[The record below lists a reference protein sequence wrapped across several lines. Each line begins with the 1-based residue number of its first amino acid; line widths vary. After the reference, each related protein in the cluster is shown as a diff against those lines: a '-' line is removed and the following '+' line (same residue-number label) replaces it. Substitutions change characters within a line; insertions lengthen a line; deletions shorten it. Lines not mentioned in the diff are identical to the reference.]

1 MDSKKLEEL
10 KRKFF
15 DGECSPD
22 ELRLLEKWMDDL
34 PHYAD
39 AEPLDKTKEQLL
51 EKTVWNSIQQRITP
65 PEATKSIKRAHRL
78 DQRFLNARAVA
89 AAIGFII
96 VSAFAG
102 YWYFAPSEVEWITV
116 IAAKGSVE
124 KVVLPDSS
132 TVWLNSATTLRYPSS
147 FEDTRKIM
155 VEEGE
160 VFFDVKHDP
169 AKPFIVA
176 TAYVQTEVLGTSFS
190 IKAYHSL
197 PVVKVKVATGK
208 VQVRDSLRILDY
220 VFPNEQLTY
229 RFATGHFEKKSVE
242 ADEIMGWRSRQLVF
256 YRASF
261 QEIAL
266 AIENRYQVKL
276 DYNPR
281 DVAHLQL
288 TLKASSDWSLE
299 QVLDMLA
306 TLSNTHYALYD
317 QHVKI
322 QLNL

>member
-1 MDSKKLEEL
+1 MDSRKLEEL

-22 ELRLLEKWMDDL
+22 ELRLLEKWVDDL

-39 AEPLDKTKEQLL
+39 AEPLDKTREQLL
-51 EKTVWNSIQQRITP
+51 EETVWDSIQQRIIL
-65 PEATKSIKRAHRL
+65 PEASASIKRAHRI
-78 DQRFLNARAVA
+78 DQRVFNPRAIA
-89 AAIGFII
+89 AAIGFVI

-102 YWYFAPSEVEWITV
+102 YWYFTPSEVAWITV
-116 IAAKGSVE
+116 TAGKGSVE
-124 KVVLPDSS
+124 KFVLPDSS

-155 VEEGE
+155 LEEGE
-160 VFFDVKHDP
+160 AFFDVKRDP
-169 AKPFIVA
+169 VRPFIVA

-190 IKAYHSL
+190 VKAYRSL
-197 PVVKVKVATGK
+197 PEVMVKVASGK

-229 RFATGHFEKKSVE
+229 RFATGHFEKKSVT

-266 AIENRYQVKL
+266 AVENRYQVKM
-276 DYNPR
+276 DYNPL

-299 QVLDMLA
+299 QILDMLT
-306 TLSNTHYALYD
+306 TLSSTHYSLYN